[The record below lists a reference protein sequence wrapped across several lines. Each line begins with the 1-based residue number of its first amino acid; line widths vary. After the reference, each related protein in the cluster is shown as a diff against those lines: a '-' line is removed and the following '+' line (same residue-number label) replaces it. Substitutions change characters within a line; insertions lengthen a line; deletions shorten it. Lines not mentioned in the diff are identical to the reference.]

1 MYRHQLTNNS
11 GERKMANRG
20 TLAISK
26 LDDFK
31 EWLTGNG
38 VKLQNPKGCYEVLR
52 WKSDVKGEAM
62 PILFQKDAAT
72 VHLTCNDSAATYL
85 SAYFR
90 HRKQGKQSITVESE

>member
-1 MYRHQLTNNS
+1 
-11 GERKMANRG
+11 MANRS

-31 EWLTGNG
+31 LWLTCND
-38 VKLQNPKGCYEVLR
+38 VKFQKAKGCYEVLR

-62 PILFQKDAAT
+62 PIVFSGKSN
-72 VHLTCNDSAATYL
+72 VHLSCNESAASYL

-90 HRKQGKQSITVESE
+90 HRKQGKESIVIN

>member
-1 MYRHQLTNNS
+1 
-11 GERKMANRG
+11 MANRR

-31 EWLTGNG
+31 EWLAGNS
-38 VKLQNPKGCYEVLR
+38 VTFQKTKGIYEVLR

-62 PILFQKDAAT
+62 PIIFQKDSAK
-72 VHLTCNDSAATYL
+72 VHLTCNESAATYL

-90 HRKQGKQSITVESE
+90 HRKQGKESLAIN